1 MWTVAALPATGKII
15 SVGLIISKIKSLTPI
30 QVKKLMSLDYY
41 FDGCSYT
48 NGHCKESVTYAWPKV
63 INPLT
68 NPNDGHVNQVLQDKV
83 YRKYS
88 YIDHS
93 CVARSND
100 AMYTCFITH
109 LDEIIKNKTKVF
121 IYFSHS
127 ERSIAG
133 YDYSIN
139 KKYRALSSRFN
150 YNKANPKDNIDTW
163 IGGTIKTL
171 SYIKSITH
179 IAEANNIDVVI
190 VTQDH
195 YKWFEFVSNTD
206 KSLNDC
212 FNSIDRKYIF
222 NWPAPNLINFSL
234 FDSFPDHSY
243 NEFLELWG
251 CTGFTLQ
258 LAKGLSDNNSWVSK
272 DLKHFIEDGHKWLA
286 EALIKFSKDKT
297 KNLAY
302 YINEL
307 DLGKQRIF
315 YDRNAW
321 IESYFYGKETSHWI
335 EDTLIEHFQSL
346 INDIKTNKNFI
357 YEE

>member
-68 NPNDGHVNQVLQDKV
+68 NPNDGHVNQVSQDKV

-212 FNSIDRKYIF
+212 FNSIDHKYIF

>member
-15 SVGLIISKIKSLTPI
+15 SAGLIISKIKSVLY
-30 QVKKLMSLDYY
+30 MSLDYY

-48 NGHCKESVTYAWPKV
+48 KGHCQKSEADAWPKV
-63 INPLT
+63 INPIA
-68 NPNDGHVNQVLQDKV
+68 NPNDGHVNQVSRDQI

-88 YIDHS
+88 YIDTS

-100 AMYTCFITH
+100 AMYTGFITH

-127 ERSIAG
+127 ERSISG
-133 YDYSIN
+133 YDYSKN
-139 KKYRALSSRFN
+139 KTYKSLSSRFN
-150 YNKANPKDNIDTW
+150 YNKANPKDNLDAW
-163 IGGTIKTL
+163 IGGTINTL

-195 YKWFEFVSNTD
+195 YKWFEFVSNMD
-206 KSLNDC
+206 KFLKEC
-212 FNSIDRKYIF
+212 FNSIDHKYIF
-222 NWPAPNLINFSL
+222 NWPTPNLKNFSL
-234 FDSFPDHSY
+234 FNSFPDHSY

-251 CTGFTLQ
+251 CSGFALQ
-258 LAKGLSDNNSWVSK
+258 IAKGLSNNNLWVSE
-272 DLKHFIEDGHKWLA
+272 DLKHFTIEAHKWLA

-335 EDTLIEHFQSL
+335 EDTLIEHFQTL